1 MSANRDFA
9 DRLKF
14 LRLNDAARAALA
26 EFQPKLQGMLPALSD
41 AFYAHINQWP
51 ELQAMFRGA
60 GIFEHARSAQHT
72 HWKKL
77 FSGRFD
83 DAYLASVERIGRTHH
98 KIGLAPHFVTG
109 GYAMILGL
117 LRDGIQAGDRSQWS
131 APWSN
136 GARRQRMGTL
146 LAAVEA
152 TVFLDMD
159 MVVDGYLQQVQ
170 IAQAARLG
178 SLAREFQDRL
188 GQLTTVLADS
198 SRSLE
203 GTATSMNATAGR
215 TSSQAITVAA
225 AAEQAST
232 SVQTVAVS
240 AEELTAS
247 IREISQQVTHSSQMT
262 SRAVDEARRTDSIV
276 RALAEGADKIGL
288 VVDLI
293 TNIAGQTNLL
303 ALNATIE
310 AARAGE
316 AGRGFAVVAS
326 EVKSLAQQ
334 TAKATE
340 EIGAQIGQVQTATNG
355 AVEAI
360 RGITATIEQV
370 SAIAATIAAAVEE
383 QGAATAEIARNVAQ
397 VALSTQDVTV
407 TIAGVSLGAR
417 EAGDGAQLMLGNAA
431 DISTKA
437 DEVTR
442 EVERLVKQLAAA

>member
-1 MSANRDFA
+1 
-9 DRLKF
+9 
-14 LRLNDAARAALA
+14 
-26 EFQPKLQGMLPALSD
+26 
-41 AFYAHINQWP
+41 
-51 ELQAMFRGA
+51 
-60 GIFEHARSAQHT
+60 
-72 HWKKL
+72 
-77 FSGRFD
+77 
-83 DAYLASVERIGRTHH
+83 
-98 KIGLAPHFVTG
+98 
-109 GYAMILGL
+109 
-117 LRDGIQAGDRSQWS
+117 
-131 APWSN
+131 
-136 GARRQRMGTL
+136 
-146 LAAVEA
+146 
-152 TVFLDMD
+152 
-159 MVVDGYLQQVQ
+159 MVVGGYLQQVET
-170 IAQAARLG
+170 AQANRLAVLARDFQGRLG
-178 SLAREFQDRL
+178 LLTSVLSDSSLALQ
-188 GQLTTVLADS
+188 
-198 SRSLE
+198 
-203 GTATSMNATAGR
+203 GTATSINATAEK
-215 TSSQAITVAA
+215 TSSQATTVAA

-247 IREISQQVTHSSQMT
+247 IREISQQVTHSSQIT
-262 SRAVDEARRTDSIV
+262 SRAVEEARRTDSIV
-276 RALAEGADKIGL
+276 RALAEGADKIGQ

-340 EIGAQIGQVQTATNG
+340 EIGAQIGQVQTATTG

-370 SAIAATIAAAVEE
+370 SAIAATIAAAVEQ

-417 EAGDGAQLMLGNAA
+417 EAGDGAQLMLGNAT

-437 DEVTR
+437 GEVTR
-442 EVERLVKQLAAA
+442 EVERLVTQLAAA